1 MSTDPNT
8 NSPSRR
14 REDKESGSSGAQSPP
29 TRRIGSTGSTSSN
42 SADQYPSPQNQH
54 YPPPP
59 SHRHHSMQV
68 QQLPHPSYHPG
79 FPPPPRHEYP
89 AHPMDRHPYS
99 HGPPPHHYHPRHY
112 PPPPGASANAV
123 SPETGQLMPP
133 EYFSPAAPGKRRA
146 FTPDGGS
153 PASKRR
159 RPGKQKQASKRS
171 FSHHVFSSSR
181 GAHFDISLGLI
192 RSHA

>member
-1 MSTDPNT
+1 MSADPT
-8 NSPSRR
+8 TKTPGKR
-14 REDKESGSSGAQSPP
+14 REDKESGSSEAQSPP
-29 TRRIGSTGSTSSN
+29 PRHSNSSAGNSN
-42 SADQYPSPQNQH
+42 SAYQYPSPQNPH

-59 SHRHHSMQV
+59 SHRHRSMQV
-68 QQLPHPSYHPG
+68 QQPPHPSYHPG

-99 HGPPPHHYHPRHY
+99 HGPPPPHYHPRHY

-133 EYFSPAAPGKRRA
+133 EYFSPAAPAKRRA
-146 FTPDGGS
+146 FTPNSGS

-159 RPGKQKQASKRS
+159 RPGKPAKATNTSLS
-171 FSHHVFSSSR
+171 FVCRFEKFVEG
-181 GAHFDISLGLI
+181 GAFPE
-192 RSHA
+192 